1 MMQKFKLFYLI
12 TCFIICGCSQDWK
25 VRVKSDVNW
34 TATIWTEEFTEQYP
48 VLSGNRILDLPD
60 DPPVCVRIEKSG
72 RKGFVSMQIFSEN
85 GDLFIP
91 GHENDWLTIS
101 GNSTIMTDCSR

>member
-1 MMQKFKLFYLI
+1 MKFKLFYLI

-25 VRVKSDVNW
+25 VRIQSDTRWMVTIR
-34 TATIWTEEFTEQYP
+34 TAEFTEQYP

-60 DPPVCVRIEKSG
+60 DPPVCVQIDRSTRE
-72 RKGFVSMQIFSEN
+72 GFVSMQIFSEN

-91 GHENDWLTIS
+91 GKENAWITIS
-101 GNSTIMTDCSR
+101 GQTHTMTDCSR